1 MNGLN
6 DKAGFLM
13 SGSNPTPL
21 VMSEFGMDMNNTD
34 DKNQKFM
41 SCMLAY
47 LAGVDLDL
55 ALWAAQGAY
64 YIREKEIIV
73 SEPYGIWNIDFSTLR
88 YSEFSQRFQL
98 MQKKLLGMTI
108 ILLKKVELSIEL
120 RSRKNEISL

>member
-1 MNGLN
+1 
-6 DKAGFLM
+6 
-13 SGSNPTPL
+13 
-21 VMSEFGMDMNNTD
+21 
-34 DKNQKFM
+34 
-41 SCMLAY
+41 MLAY
-47 LAGVDLDL
+47 LAGVDLDW